1 MQQKHKDMKKSS
13 FDRNLT
19 LQDESRATIQI
30 LRHGAYSLDLA
41 DFNLSLIKSIV
52 HHSLSS

>member
-1 MQQKHKDMKKSS
+1 MQEKHKDMKKSS

-19 LQDESRATIQI
+19 LQDETHATIQI
-30 LRHGAYSLDLA
+30 LRHGTCSLDLT
-41 DFNLSLIKSIV
+41 DVNLSLIKSIV